1 MIYKTILFL
10 DGSKTSLKLLNLVNK
25 NKTFNIS
32 LVVISPKMKKYL
44 PKEIK
49 KKKIFFETNFR
60 NFNKFTFF
68 F

>member
-49 KKKIFFETNFR
+49 KKKIFF
-60 NFNKFTFF
+60 
-68 F
+68 